1 MIDDNA
7 SALPTALWTGDT
19 GTLVEGSR
27 RALVE
32 LVKGPYLSGR
42 GSPRQWSALLADE
55 VAIRARLHDLFLD
68 LVVDPVEE
76 FAFVRNVRTD
86 ELTTPQTVRNQ
97 SLTFMDTAML
107 LVLRQLLLAREG
119 EGRIIVG
126 KEEVFDRLYVYRSPE
141 RDELDFSK
149 RMNSSW
155 QKMRNVLRVT
165 HTAGTGDEDRV
176 EISPVLRLIVDADH
190 VRQVSAEYARIAA
203 GTIGEAETS
212 EPLDEAL
219 PDDSEGDL

>member
-1 MIDDNA
+1 
-7 SALPTALWTGDT
+7 
-19 GTLVEGSR
+19 
-27 RALVE
+27 
-32 LVKGPYLSGR
+32 
-42 GSPRQWSALLADE
+42 
-55 VAIRARLHDLFLD
+55 LHDLFLD

-76 FAFVRNVRTD
+76 FAFVRNVQTD

-107 LVLRQLLLAREG
+107 LVLRQFLLAREG
-119 EGRIIVG
+119 GSRIIVG

-165 HTAGTGDEDRV
+165 HSAGAGDEDRV

-190 VRQVSAEYARIAA
+190 VRQISAEYARLAA
-203 GTIGEAETS
+203 SPTGDAEADG
-212 EPLDEAL
+212 LIDEEL
-219 PDDSEGDL
+219 SNDSEDDR

>member
-1 MIDDNA
+1 MDEESSSPA
-7 SALPTALWTGDT
+7 MPLWSGDT
-19 GTLVEGSR
+19 GSLSEGSR

-42 GSPRQWSALLADE
+42 GSPAQWSALLADE
-55 VAIRARLHDLFLD
+55 LVIRERLHDLFLD
-68 LVVDPVEE
+68 LVVDPIEE

-86 ELTTPQTVRNQ
+86 ELATPQTVRNR

-107 LVLRQLLLAREG
+107 LVLRQLFLAREG
-119 EGRIIVG
+119 GGRIIVG
-126 KEEVFDRLYVYRSPE
+126 REEVFDQLQVYRSPG

-165 HTAGTGDEDRV
+165 HAAGAGDEDRV

-190 VRQVSAEYARIAA
+190 VRQISVEYARIAA
-203 GTIGEAETS
+203 GTTGGAEPP
-212 EPLDEAL
+212 EHADEEN
-219 PDDSEGDL
+219 PNDSEDNL

>member
-1 MIDDNA
+1 MGEELN
-7 SALPTALWTGDT
+7 SLPAALWNGDT
-19 GTLVEGSR
+19 GTLSEGSR

-42 GSPRQWSALLADE
+42 GSPGQWSALLADE
-55 VAIRARLHDLFLD
+55 LVIRARLHDLFLD

-76 FAFVRNVRTD
+76 FAFVRNVQTD

-107 LVLRQLLLAREG
+107 LVLRQFLLAREG
-119 EGRIIVG
+119 GSRIIVG

-165 HTAGTGDEDRV
+165 HSAGAGDEDRV

-190 VRQVSAEYARIAA
+190 VRQISAEYARLAA
-203 GTIGEAETS
+203 SPTGDAEADG
-212 EPLDEAL
+212 LIDEEL
-219 PDDSEGDL
+219 SNDSEDDR